1 MRNYTMP
8 DGEALERVRPRS
20 RAARRQFPTIGGL
33 LALGVAV
40 AACFAYLRYRT
51 QQYREENWYSA
62 IATVK
67 DVRTKLVSETG
78 SQYGGAMLYQVQV
91 LASFPVNGSIE
102 ERWITV
108 DQVPK
113 SLDAIHFQ
121 EYRWKGGKYFVRW
134 KPSDPDRIVIEIH

>member
-1 MRNYTMP
+1 
-8 DGEALERVRPRS
+8 
-20 RAARRQFPTIGGL
+20 
-33 LALGVAV
+33 
-40 AACFAYLRYRT
+40 
-51 QQYREENWYSA
+51 
-62 IATVK
+62 
-67 DVRTKLVSETG
+67 VRTKLVSETG